1 MNFWLEPDTV
11 DDTKSIVGIKWQPRV
26 GVVWQNLGDGNGVI
40 CEAASIS
47 AIRGDV
53 PTGILQLGGPKN
65 SAMITASE
73 DF

>member
-40 CEAASIS
+40 CEAASIA
-47 AIRGDV
+47 AIKGDV
-53 PTGILQLGGPKN
+53 PTILRLGGPKN
-65 SAMITASE
+65 AELIVETE
-73 DF
+73 DV